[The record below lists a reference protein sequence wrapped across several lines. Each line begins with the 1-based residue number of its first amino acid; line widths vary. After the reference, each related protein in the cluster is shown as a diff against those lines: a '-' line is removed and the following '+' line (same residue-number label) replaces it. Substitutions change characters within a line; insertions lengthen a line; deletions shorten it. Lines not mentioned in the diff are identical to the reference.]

1 MKKLFYNILG
11 FICLGLAY
19 IGVVTPG
26 IPFSIFIVIAA
37 WAFAKGNDRMHK
49 WLYNHKIFGKFLTN
63 WTNKRIFPFYAKIS
77 MVLMMSLSV
86 FLLWLHNSNG
96 TIYVAIT
103 CLLVAIWA
111 WRYPD
116 SIEEHDRRVQSGKR
130 IAWLK

>member
-1 MKKLFYNILG
+1 MIVCTNGYI
-11 FICLGLAY
+11 IIRYLA
-19 IGVVTPG
+19 
-26 IPFSIFIVIAA
+26 S
-37 WAFAKGNDRMHK
+37 
-49 WLYNHKIFGKFLTN
+49 FLTN
-63 WTNKRIFPFYAKIS
+63 WSNKRIFPFYAKIS